1 MLLWAAVQRNDV
13 VLAEA
18 DLVEQQDIS
27 PTNKTN
33 LAKLAHRILR
43 KKPSPGWEHAKNA
56 NLKAAKLHLHQRLPP
71 PPTAPTGTPHRHL
84 IWSYSCVYA
93 NAFDEKLAKGFLEKL
108 ALMTDPLRETHDW
121 LHGPALVAQD
131 TFAPTLLQRMEQAN
145 STGKTALISAKVNEV
160 REIVRMPT
168 PNSSIFSHA
177 ALTPVPSVAFTDVR
191 QH

>member
-1 MLLWAAVQRNDV
+1 MLLWAAVQRDDI

-18 DLVEQQDIS
+18 DLADQ
-27 PTNKTN
+27 TNLDKHN
-33 LAKLAHRILR
+33 LAKLATNILN

-56 NLKAAKLHLHQRLPP
+56 TLKATKLHLHQRLPP
-71 PPTAPTGTPHRHL
+71 PPRAPSGTPHRHL
-84 IWSYSCVYA
+84 IWSYCCVYA

-168 PNSSIFSHA
+168 PHSSIFTHA
-177 ALTPVPSVAFTDVR
+177 ALTPVPFVPSIDVR